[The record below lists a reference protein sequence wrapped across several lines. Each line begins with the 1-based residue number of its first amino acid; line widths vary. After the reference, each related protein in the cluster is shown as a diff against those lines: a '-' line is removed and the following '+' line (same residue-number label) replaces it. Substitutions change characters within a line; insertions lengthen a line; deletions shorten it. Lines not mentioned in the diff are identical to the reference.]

1 MTNEMVPSIL
11 QPVETSFLNP
21 MSKYRQYNLS
31 RFLLF
36 FVEEIYSVVILK

>member
-21 MSKYRQYNLS
+21 MSKYRQLT
-31 RFLLF
+31 FPVFILF